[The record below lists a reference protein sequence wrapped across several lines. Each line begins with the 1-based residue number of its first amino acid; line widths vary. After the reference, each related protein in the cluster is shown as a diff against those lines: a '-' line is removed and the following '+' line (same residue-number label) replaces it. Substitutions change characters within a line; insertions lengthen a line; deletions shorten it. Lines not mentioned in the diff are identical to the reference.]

1 VAKIG
6 DTVRFLNTTGG
17 GKITKIEGKIAYVEE
32 DGFETPVL
40 LNEIVVV
47 LPAGHEP
54 ANKGARMMF
63 DQKAF
68 DEGKKTVREMPAQ
81 TVSKAEPEPELPVEE
96 TDYGEN
102 LTVALLFEP
111 ENVKALSTS
120 RINVALVNDSNYFLH
135 FSLLIRDN
143 DAKAWKSLFTGE
155 VAPNEI
161 IDLASFNQQTIP
173 EIERIVFQA
182 TAYKKGKPFQVK
194 YPLSVS
200 KKIDLTKFFKVH
212 CFRPGVYLE
221 TPCLEIPLYSEHR
234 KIKTNN

>member
-1 VAKIG
+1 MAKIG

-17 GKITKIEGKIAYVEE
+17 GKITKIDGKIAYVEE

-54 ANKGARMMF
+54 DTKGARMMF

-68 DEGKKTVREMPAQ
+68 DEGKKSVREILVP
-81 TVSKAEPEPELPVEE
+81 KAAPTPEPEPELPVEE
-96 TDYGEN
+96 TEYGED

-120 RINVALVNDSNYFLH
+120 RINTALVNDSNYYLYFTI
-135 FSLLIRDN
+135 LIRDN
-143 DAKAWKSLFTGE
+143 EAKAWKSLFTGE
-155 VAPNEI
+155 VAPNEM
-161 IDLASFNQQTIP
+161 IDLATFSQQNIS

-182 TAYKKGKPFQVK
+182 MAYKKGKSFQVK
-194 YPLSVS
+194 YPISVS
-200 KKIDLTKFFKVH
+200 KKIDLTKFFKAH
-212 CFRPGVYLE
+212 CFRPGVYLDN
-221 TPCLEIPLYSEHR
+221 PCIEVPLYSERRH
-234 KIKTNN
+234 